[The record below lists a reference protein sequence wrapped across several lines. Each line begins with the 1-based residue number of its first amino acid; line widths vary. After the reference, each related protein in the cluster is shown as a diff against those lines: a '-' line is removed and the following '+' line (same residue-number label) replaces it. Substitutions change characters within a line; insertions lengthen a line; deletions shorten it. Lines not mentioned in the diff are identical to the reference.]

1 MTPAT
6 LNGILTFLKQAE
18 ALKHTLRSG
27 FLSDGRAES
36 TAEHS
41 WRLCLMAMLVAQ
53 DYPDMD
59 ALKLIKICLVHD
71 LGEAI
76 GGDIPA
82 TQQVAGHN
90 KSADERADLLTLTAL
105 LPEAMRAEIVALWD
119 EYEAAVTPEAKLAKA
134 LDKIETCLQHTQG
147 KNPADFDYGFNLGYG
162 QRYTQLDETT
172 RALRAAIDA
181 DTERLAKANGT
192 MPA

>member
-82 TQQVAGHN
+82 TQQVAGRN

-105 LPEAMRAEIVALWD
+105 LPEAMRATKLKPACSTRRVKTRLILIMGLIWAMASATPSSTKLRVPCAPRLTPTRSVLPKRMEPCPHDGAL
-119 EYEAAVTPEAKLAKA
+119 
-134 LDKIETCLQHTQG
+134 H
-147 KNPADFDYGFNLGYG
+147 
-162 QRYTQLDETT
+162 
-172 RALRAAIDA
+172 
-181 DTERLAKANGT
+181 
-192 MPA
+192 